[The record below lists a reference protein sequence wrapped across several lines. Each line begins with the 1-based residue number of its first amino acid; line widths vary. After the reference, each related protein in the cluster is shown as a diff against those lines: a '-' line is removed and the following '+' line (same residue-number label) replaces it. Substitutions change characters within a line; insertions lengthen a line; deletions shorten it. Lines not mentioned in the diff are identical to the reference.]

1 MKNLNEIIDRFLIK
15 SLHNHI
21 EVRENIKIDSEMS
34 YCCDFAITFYGSD
47 NKKEIEL
54 IQECYKN
61 MNRIIY
67 NNSESEIVGIRK
79 RPYYDSVEIYIETK
93 RNFISEYD
101 YLSQKKREVY

>member
-1 MKNLNEIIDRFLIK
+1 MENLNEIIDRFLIE
-15 SLHNHI
+15 SLHNRI
-21 EVRENIKIDSEMS
+21 KVKDNIKIDVEMS

-61 MNRIIY
+61 MNHIIY
-67 NNSESEIVGIRK
+67 NNSESKIVGIRK
-79 RPYYDSVEIYIETK
+79 KPYYDSVEIYIETK
-93 RNFISEYD
+93 RNFIRESD